1 MARMERSMEVG
12 TGNWEL
18 GRQMEMAT
26 GMGMGMGMQREMEM
40 EIGTTRRDS
49 SII

>member
-18 GRQMEMAT
+18 GRQMKMEMAT
-26 GMGMGMGMQREMEM
+26 GMGMGMQREMEM